1 MSQDFDRKISICI
14 RKDLPEWQQLN
25 ATAHIA
31 AHFGAQLAD
40 GLVTAVQFTS
50 KDGFNIPRNSQYG
63 IAILRAEA
71 KDLRRVLRRA
81 QEAKV
86 DWMTYIRE
94 MVDLLDD
101 NEVQKIVGSKL
112 ADELEY
118 LGIGLF
124 GDREVLQQVTKGLQA
139 WR

>member
-1 MSQDFDRKISICI
+1 MRQDFTSKISICI

-25 ATAHIA
+25 TVAHIA
-31 AHFGAQLAD
+31 GHFAHKSGAGWVTGDYFETAD
-40 GLVTAVQFTS
+40 GL
-50 KDGFNIPRNSQYG
+50 KIPRNSQYG
-63 IAILRAEA
+63 IAILRADA

-81 QEAKV
+81 QDQSVE
-86 DWMTYIRE
+86 WMAYIRE

-101 NEVQKIVGSKL
+101 AEIQDVLSKKL
-112 ADELEY
+112 ADDLEY

-124 GDREVLQQVTKGLQA
+124 GDREALQQITKGMSA